1 MIMADFP
8 TKKQIIKAMELAVK
22 KPFWSVDDV
31 FDAVLDVLPDSDRYG
46 GATGIRSHEAE
57 LTFGLGKNTFLGLD
71 VYRSWKL
78 SDPKAPDTL
87 VQVDWNMKF

>member
-31 FDAVLDVLPDSDRYG
+31 FDAVLDVLPKCEDRHSAAYCYEKL
-46 GATGIRSHEAE
+46 EAMRNE
-57 LTFGLGKNTFLGLD
+57 RTT
-71 VYRSWKL
+71 
-78 SDPKAPDTL
+78 
-87 VQVDWNMKF
+87 